1 MRLLAL
7 GQGTRTR
14 RRALLCRSERLVPP
28 RFCDPAAVPAVH
40 EGRPAA
46 VALDTPA
53 YLVLGTFRA
62 GEHDPE
68 GVTERR
74 WLTPAA
80 LKEQGVEASALRRKL
95 EEYEAAVAA
104 AREAA
109 LGAGRTVT

>member
-1 MRLLAL
+1 MAREI
-7 GQGTRTR
+7 G
-14 RRALLCRSERLVPP
+14 RAPEKSGP
-28 RFCDPAAVPAVH
+28 REIGIHHAGAELEPAK
-40 EGRPAA
+40 GDSGLKR
-46 VALDTPA
+46 
-53 YLVLGTFRA
+53 FRA

>member
-62 GEHDPE
+62 G
-68 GVTERR
+68 VTERR